1 MKTCA
6 DVMTKDPVSCLP
18 EEKIS
23 DVALLMKAQD
33 IGPVLIVDSEE
44 DQRLVGIITDRDIA
58 IKVVAGGLDPQSTPV
73 SQVMTR
79 DPVTCLDTDELG
91 KALSSMSSYQLRRIP
106 VVNESGRLVG
116 IIAQADIATR
126 LNEPDKTAEVVKD
139 ISQ

>member
-6 DVMTKDPVSCLP
+6 DVMTMDPVSCLP

-33 IGPVLIVDSEE
+33 IGPVLIVESEE
-44 DQRLVGIITDRDIA
+44 EQRLVGIITDRDIA
-58 IKVVAGGLDPQSTPV
+58 IKVVADGLDPQTTPV

>member
-1 MKTCA
+1 
-6 DVMTKDPVSCLP
+6 
-18 EEKIS
+18 
-23 DVALLMKAQD
+23 MKAQD

-58 IKVVAGGLDPQSTPV
+58 IKVVAGGLDPQTTPV

-79 DPVTCLDTDELG
+79 DPVTCLDTDELA
-91 KALSSMSSYQLRRIP
+91 KVLSSMSGYQLRRIP

-126 LNEPDKTAEVVKD
+126 LDEPDKTAEVVKD